1 MARLETREWE
11 LADMRETEDYLSL
24 PLLLWPSGFPIR
36 RLPSVLMAKTNGQSE
51 VGRLWEKIC
60 IITGNVL

>member
-1 MARLETREWE
+1 
-11 LADMRETEDYLSL
+11 MRETEDYLPL